1 MKNFITIKKM
11 HLYDLD
17 FNLKKKLT
25 LLFVFLSLSQVQA
38 NTKTVSILTRVEQQ
52 QQQRIISG
60 QVTDENNLPIPGAS
74 VFVNGTQNA
83 VMTDFDGKFTLKINE
98 GDKSLIVSFIGY
110 ESTEVLILTKS
121 VFEINI
127 KPSLVGLK
135 EVVVVGFGT
144 QKKASMV
151 SSITTINPKEL
162 KGPMSNLTNMLA
174 GRVSGMI
181 AYQRSGEPGQDNA
194 NFFIRGLGSFGSG
207 ASNPLILIDGI
218 ESSSTDMARLQPDDI
233 EAFSVLK
240 DAAAAAVYGARGA
253 NGVVLITTKMGK
265 DGIAKFNFRTETRMS
280 SNSRNFNFADNITYM
295 KLANEA
301 RRTRNPLLGDL
312 YNQNKIDRTAAG
324 DDPYLYP
331 SNNWI
336 DELIKDYTVNE
347 GYNLSV
353 SGGGQKAR
361 YYVAGTYNIDNG
373 VLKVD
378 GLNNF
383 NSNIKLRN
391 YSMRSNVDMTLTP
404 TTKAIIRFYGQF
416 DDYNG
421 PMSGKNKEGKKVSG
435 GAHIFNLAMWSNPVA
450 FAKVNPSSY
459 LPYIDHPLFGGALT
473 GSTANPILANP
484 YAEMVRGYEV
494 SKASTIQTQVELQQ
508 DFKAITPGLSARAMG
523 YVRRYSYFEVARK
536 YNPFYYQSYINPE
549 TGELALNVMNDGGPS
564 SVTIDPELVGKEFL
578 GYVEGDKKLDSRIYL
593 ETAINYNRTF
603 NEKHAVTGMLVNLL
617 SSYEQGN
624 SGDVEKS
631 LPARNQG
638 LSGRFTY
645 GFDSKY
651 LAEFN
656 FGYNGSERFAQGHRY
671 GFFPS
676 FGLAYNI
683 SNEKYWE
690 PIKDVIT
697 NFKIRS
703 TYGLVGN
710 DKIGETEDR
719 FFYLS
724 KVNIGDGN
732 YGAAFGEQYGYYK
745 PGVSV
750 ARYANENIGWEK
762 SKQINLAL
770 DLELYKSL
778 NLTVEI
784 YKQNRSHILQ
794 TRSYIGATMGLTDAP
809 ETNFGEIESKGLDL
823 SVTYNKQFNNNWYT
837 QLRGNFTYATNKVL
851 VYDEIDYPESM
862 SYRSI
867 IGQNFSQPYGYIAER
882 LFVDQNEVDNS
893 PAQFGGSADGTKYTG
908 GDIKYRDVNGDGQI
922 TKSDMVP
929 IGLPTIPEIVY
940 GFGGTVG
947 YKKFDFSIF
956 FQGVA
961 RTSFFINP
969 ENIAPFVLDGS
980 YQNNLL
986 NVVAQDHWS
995 EDNRNLYAFWP
1006 RLSETPIA
1014 NNNLKPKE
1022 NETSTWWM
1030 RDGAFLRLKSIEAG
1044 YNAPEEFT
1052 SKIGVK
1058 GLRIYFSGNN
1068 IAVWSKFKLWDPE
1081 MGGNGLGY
1089 PIQSVYN
1096 LGLKVDF

>member
-1 MKNFITIKKM
+1 MLI
-11 HLYDLD
+11 L
-17 FNLKKKLT
+17 
-25 LLFVFLSLSQVQA
+25 VSLSQIQA
-38 NTKTVSILTRVEQQ
+38 HVLNVTSVTKQKIEQQ
-52 QQQRIISG
+52 QRTISG
-60 QVTDENNLPIPGAS
+60 QVTDENGMPLPGAT
-74 VFVNGTQNA
+74 VFVKGTKNS
-83 VMTDFDGKFTLKINE
+83 VMTDFDGKFSLKINE
-98 GDKSLIVSFIGY
+98 GDKLLVVSFVGY
-110 ESTEVLILTKS
+110 EPTEVAIQNKS
-121 VFEINI
+121 IFEISV
-127 KPSLVGLK
+127 KPSSEGLK

-162 KGPMSNLTNMLA
+162 KGPTSNLTNMLA

-194 NFFIRGLGSFGSG
+194 NFFIRGLGTFGSG

-218 ESSSTDMARLQPDDI
+218 ESTTTDMARVQPDDI
-233 EAFSVLK
+233 ESFSVLK

-265 DGIAKFNFRTETRMS
+265 DGVTKFNFRTETRMS
-280 SNSRNFNFADNITYM
+280 SNTRNFDFADNIAYM

-301 RRTRNPLLGDL
+301 RRTRNSQLGDL

-383 NSNIKLRN
+383 NNNIKLRN
-391 YSMRSNVDMTLTP
+391 YSLRSNVDMTLTP
-404 TTKAIIRFYGQF
+404 TTKAIVRLYGQF

-421 PMSGKNKEGKKVSG
+421 PTGGYDTNGNWVGG
-435 GAHIFNLAMWSNPVA
+435 GARIFNLTMWSNPVA
-450 FAKVNPSSY
+450 FAKVYPSSY
-459 LPYIDHPLFGGALT
+459 LPFIDHPLFGGALAGGTT
-473 GSTANPILANP
+473 GAILVNP
-484 YAEMVRGYEV
+484 YAEMVRGYES

-508 DFKAITPGLSARAMG
+508 DLKAITPGLSARAMG
-523 YVRRYSYFEVARK
+523 YVRRYSYFNVTRK
-536 YNPFYYQSYINPE
+536 YNPFYYQSFISPV
-549 TGELALNVMNDGGPS
+549 TGELELKVLNDGGPS
-564 SVTIDPELVGKEFL
+564 SVTTDPFIVGREFL
-578 GYVEGDKKLDSRIYL
+578 DYSQGRKDLDSRIYL

-603 NEKHAVTGMLVNLL
+603 NEKHAVTGMLINLL

-624 SGDVEKS
+624 SGTVASS

-638 LSGRFTY
+638 VSGRFTY
-645 GFDSKY
+645 GFDNRY

-683 SNEKYWE
+683 SNEKFWE

-697 NFKIRS
+697 NFKVRS

-710 DKIGETEDR
+710 DKIGNNSDR

-724 KVNIGDGN
+724 DVTIGNFN
-732 YGAAFGEQYGYYK
+732 YGSTFGEQYGYFQ

-750 ARYANENIGWEK
+750 GRYANENIGWEK
-762 SKQINLAL
+762 SKQINLGL

-778 NLTVEI
+778 NFVVDI
-784 YKQNRSHILQ
+784 YKQNRTNILQ
-794 TRSYIGATMGLTDAP
+794 TRTNIGSTMGLTATP
-809 ETNFGEIESKGLDL
+809 AANFGEIESKGMDIA
-823 SVTYNKQFNNNWYT
+823 VTYNKQFNNNWYT

-851 VYDEIDYPESM
+851 VYDEINYPDNM
-862 SYRSI
+862 AYRSR
-867 IGQNFSQPYGYIAER
+867 IGESFNQQYGLIAER
-882 LFVDQNEVDNS
+882 LFVDQNETENS
-893 PAQFGGSADGTKYTG
+893 AFQYGGPGAGIVRAYTG

-922 TKSDMVP
+922 SDADMVP
-929 IGLPTIPEIVY
+929 IGHPTIPEIVY

-969 ENIAPFVLDGS
+969 QNIAPFVLNGP

-1006 RLSETPIA
+1006 RLSDTFVD
-1014 NNNLKPKE
+1014 NNNKV
-1022 NETSTWWM
+1022 STWWM
-1030 RDGAFLRLKSIEAG
+1030 RDGAFLRLKSIEVG
-1044 YNAPEEFT
+1044 YNAPEEFI

-1058 GLRIYFSGNN
+1058 GLRVYFSGNN
-1068 IAVWSKFKLWDPE
+1068 LAVWSKFKLWDPE
-1081 MGGNGLGY
+1081 MGGSGLGY

>member
-1 MKNFITIKKM
+1 MTNFIEIKKKT
-11 HLYDLD
+11 HCVVEFD
-17 FNLKKKLT
+17 LKKKLT
-25 LLFVFLSLSQVQA
+25 TLLILLSLSQIQA
-38 NTKTVSILTRVEQQ
+38 HEFNVTSVTKLKIA
-52 QQQRIISG
+52 QQQRTISG
-60 QVTDENNLPIPGAS
+60 QVTDENGMPLPGAS
-74 VFVNGTQNA
+74 VFVKGNKNVT
-83 VMTDFDGKFTLKINE
+83 MTDFDGKFTLKVNE
-98 GDKSLIVSFIGY
+98 GDKILVVSFVGY
-110 ESTEVLILTKS
+110 ESTEVLILNKS
-121 VFEINI
+121 VFEVNV
-127 KPSLVGLK
+127 KPSSEGLK

-162 KGPMSNLTNMLA
+162 KGPTSNLTNMLA
-174 GRVSGMI
+174 GRIAGMV
-181 AYQRSGEPGQDNA
+181 AYQRSGEPGRDNSD
-194 NFFIRGLGSFGSG
+194 FFIRGLGSFGSG

-218 ESSSTDMARLQPDDI
+218 ESTTTDMARLQPDDI
-233 EAFSVLK
+233 DSFSVLK

-265 DGIAKFNFRTETRMS
+265 DGITKFNFRTETRMS

-301 RRTRNPLLGDL
+301 RRTRNPLLGDIYL
-312 YNQNKIDRTAAG
+312 PNKIDRTIAG

-336 DELIKDYTVNE
+336 DELIKDYTVNQ

-391 YSMRSNVDMTLTP
+391 YSLRSNVDMTLTP
-404 TTKAIIRFYGQF
+404 TTKAIIRLYGQF

-421 PMSGKNKEGKKVSG
+421 PISGVDRRGNRVSG
-435 GAHIFNLAMWSNPVA
+435 GANIFNLSMWSNPVA
-450 FAKVNPSSY
+450 FAKVYPSSY
-459 LPYIDHPLFGGALT
+459 MPFIEHPLFGGALA
-473 GSTANPILANP
+473 GNNSTTILTNP
-484 YAEMVRGYEV
+484 YAQMVKGYEV
-494 SKASTIQTQVELQQ
+494 SKSSTIQTQVELQQ
-508 DFKAITPGLSARAMG
+508 DLKALTPGLSARVMG
-523 YVRRYSYFEVARK
+523 YVRRYSSFDVARQ
-536 YNPFYYQSYINPE
+536 YNPFYYKPDIDLE
-549 TGELALNVMNDGGPS
+549 TGELKLTVLNDGGPG
-564 SVTIDPELVGKEFL
+564 SVGVVGTEFL
-578 GYVEGDKKLDSRIYL
+578 GYAQGNKNLDSRIYL

-603 NEKHAVTGMLVNLL
+603 NEKHAVTGMLINLL

-624 SGDVEKS
+624 SGSVTSS

-645 GFDSKY
+645 GFDNRY

-656 FGYNGSERFAQGHRY
+656 FGYNGSERFAKGNRY

-683 SNEKYWE
+683 SNEKFWE
-690 PIKDVIT
+690 PLKDVVT
-697 NFKIRS
+697 NLKIRS

-710 DKIGETEDR
+710 DRIGDVNDR

-724 KVNIGDGN
+724 NVTIGNGD
-732 YGAAFGEQYGYYK
+732 YGATFGEQFGYSQ
-745 PGVSV
+745 PGVFIG
-750 ARYANENIGWEK
+750 RYANENIGWEK

-778 NLTVEI
+778 NFVLEF
-784 YKQNRSHILQ
+784 YKQNRTNILQ
-794 TRSYIGATMGLTDAP
+794 SRNNIGWSTMGLTAIP
-809 ETNFGEIESKGLDL
+809 TTNFGKVESKGMDL
-823 SVTYNKQFNNNWYT
+823 AVTYNKQFNSDWYT
-837 QLRGNFTYATNKVL
+837 QLRGNFTYATNKVQEF
-851 VYDEIDYPESM
+851 DEIDYPDNM
-862 SYRSI
+862 SYRSRV
-867 IGQNFSQPYGYIAER
+867 GQNYNQPYGFIAER

-893 PAQFGGSADGTKYTG
+893 PAQFGDDYSG

-922 TKSDMVP
+922 TDADMVP
-929 IGLPTIPEIVY
+929 IGHPTTPEIVY

-947 YKKFDFSIF
+947 YKKFDFSVF

-961 RTSFFINP
+961 RTSFFIDSQSVS
-969 ENIAPFVLDGS
+969 PFVLDGS

-986 NVVAQDHWS
+986 NVIAEDHWS
-995 EDNRNLYAFWP
+995 EDHRDLYAFWP
-1006 RLSETPIA
+1006 RLSENLVE
-1014 NNNLKPKE
+1014 NNNK
-1022 NETSTWWM
+1022 TSTWWM
-1030 RDGAFLRLKSIEAG
+1030 RNGAFLRLKTIEAG
-1044 YNAPEEFT
+1044 YNAPEKLI
-1052 SKIGVK
+1052 SKVGIK
-1058 GLRIYFSGNN
+1058 GLRIYLSANN
-1068 IAVWSKFKLWDPE
+1068 VAVWSKFKLWDPE
-1081 MGGNGLGY
+1081 MGGSGLGY

>member
-11 HLYDLD
+11 HFYHLD
-17 FNLKKKLT
+17 YNLKKKLT
-25 LLFVFLSLSQVQA
+25 LLFVFLSLFQVQA
-38 NTKTVSILTRVEQQ
+38 NTNTVSIPTRVEQQ
-52 QQQRIISG
+52 QQQRTISG
-60 QVTDENNLPIPGAS
+60 QVTDENYLPVPGAS
-74 VFVNGTQNA
+74 VFVKGTQNG
-83 VMTDFDGKFTLKINE
+83 VMTDSDGKFTLKINE
-98 GDKSLIVSFIGY
+98 GDKILVVSFVGY
-110 ESTEVLILTKS
+110 ESTEISILAKS
-121 VFEINI
+121 VFEVNI

-151 SSITTINPKEL
+151 SSITTINAKEL
-162 KGPMSNLTNMLA
+162 KGPTSNMTNMLA
-174 GRVSGMI
+174 GRISGMV
-181 AYQRSGEPGQDNA
+181 AYQRSGEPGADNSD
-194 NFFIRGLGSFGSG
+194 FFIRGLGSFGSG

-233 EAFSVLK
+233 DTFSVLK

-265 DGIAKFNFRTETRMS
+265 DGITKFNFRTESKLS

-336 DELIKDYTVNE
+336 DGLIKDYTVNQ
-347 GYNLSV
+347 GYNMSV

-361 YYVAGTYNIDNG
+361 FYVAGTYNIDNG

-391 YSMRSNVDMTLTP
+391 YSLRSNIDMTLTP

-421 PMSGKNKEGKKVSG
+421 PVGG
-435 GAHIFNLAMWSNPVA
+435 GARIFNLSMWSNPVA
-450 FAKVNPSSY
+450 FAKVYPSSY
-459 LPYIDHPLFGGALT
+459 LPYIDHPLFGGALAGGTT
-473 GSTANPILANP
+473 GAILVNP
-484 YAEMVRGYEV
+484 YAEMVRGYQV

-508 DFKAITPGLSARAMG
+508 DLKAITPGLSARAMG
-523 YVRRYSYFEVARK
+523 YVRRYSYFDVARQ

-549 TGELALNVMNDGGPS
+549 TGELALNVLNDGGQG
-564 SVTIDPELVGKEFL
+564 SVGTVGTEFL
-578 GYVEGDKKLDSRIYL
+578 GYAQGVKNLDSRIYL
-593 ETAINYNRTF
+593 ETVINYNRTF

-624 SGDVEKS
+624 SGTVASS
-631 LPARNQG
+631 LAARNQG

-645 GFDSKY
+645 GFDSRY

-656 FGYNGSERFAQGHRY
+656 FGYNGSERFAQGNRY

-710 DKIGETEDR
+710 DKIGNVDDR

-724 KVNIGDGN
+724 SVNIGDGN
-732 YGAAFGEQYGYYK
+732 YGAAFGEQFGYYK
-745 PGVSV
+745 PGVYVS
-750 ARYANENIGWEK
+750 RYANDNIGWEQ
-762 SKQINLAL
+762 SKQINLGL
-770 DLELYKSL
+770 DLALYKSL
-778 NLTVEI
+778 NFVVDI
-784 YKQNRSHILQ
+784 YKQNRSNILQ
-794 TRSYIGATMGLTDAP
+794 TRTNIGSTMGLTAVP
-809 ETNFGEIESKGLDL
+809 ATNFGEIESKGMDL

-837 QLRGNFTYATNKVL
+837 QLRGNFTYATNKIL
-851 VYDEIDYPESM
+851 VFDEINFPEEM
-862 SYRSI
+862 AYRSR
-867 IGQNFSQPYGYIAER
+867 IGQNFNQPYGYIAER

-893 PAQFGGSADGTKYTG
+893 PTQFGDYTG
-908 GDIKYRDVNGDGQI
+908 GDIKYRDVNRDGQI
-922 TKSDMVP
+922 TESDMVP
-929 IGLPTIPEIVY
+929 IGNPSTPEIVY
-940 GFGGTVG
+940 GFGGTAG

-969 ENIAPFVLDGS
+969 ENIAPFVLNGS

-986 NVVAQDHWS
+986 NVVADDHWS
-995 EDNRNLYAFWP
+995 EDNRDLYAFWP
-1006 RLSETPIA
+1006 RLSDTFVE
-1014 NNNLKPKE
+1014 NNNKV
-1022 NETSTWWM
+1022 STWWM
-1030 RDGAFLRLKSIEAG
+1030 RNGAFLRLKTIEAG

-1052 SKIGVK
+1052 SKIGIK
-1058 GLRIYFSGNN
+1058 GLRVYLSANN

-1081 MGGNGLGY
+1081 MGGSGLGY

-1096 LGLKVDF
+1096 LGLKADF

>member
-1 MKNFITIKKM
+1 MTNFIKIKKKT
-11 HLYDLD
+11 HSVLEFDL
-17 FNLKKKLT
+17 KMKLT
-25 LLFVFLSLSQVQA
+25 TMLILVSLSQIQA
-38 NTKTVSILTRVEQQ
+38 HVLNVTSVTKQKIEQQ
-52 QQQRIISG
+52 QRTISG
-60 QVTDENNLPIPGAS
+60 QVTDENGMPLPGAT
-74 VFVNGTQNA
+74 VFVKGSKNA
-83 VMTDFDGKFTLKINE
+83 AMTDFDGKFSLKINE
-98 GDKSLIVSFIGY
+98 GDKLLVVSFVGY
-110 ESTEVLILTKS
+110 ESTEVLIQNKS
-121 VFEINI
+121 VFEINV
-127 KPSLVGLK
+127 KPSSEGLK

-144 QKKASMV
+144 QKKVSMV

-162 KGPMSNLTNMLA
+162 KGPTSNLTNMLA

-194 NFFIRGLGSFGSG
+194 NFFIRGLGTFGPG

-218 ESSSTDMARLQPDDI
+218 ESTATDMARVQPDDI
-233 EAFSVLK
+233 ESFSVLK

-265 DGIAKFNFRTETRMS
+265 DGVTKFNFRTETRMS
-280 SNSRNFNFADNITYM
+280 SNTKNFDFADNITYM

-301 RRTRNPLLGDL
+301 RRTRDSRLGDL

-373 VLKVD
+373 VLKVN
-378 GLNNF
+378 GLNDF
-383 NSNIKLRN
+383 NNNIKLRN
-391 YSMRSNVDMTLTP
+391 YSLRSNVDMTLTP
-404 TTKAIIRFYGQF
+404 TTKAIVRLYGQF

-421 PMSGKNKEGKKVSG
+421 PMGGYDNKGNWVGG
-435 GAHIFNLAMWSNPVA
+435 GARIFNLTMWSNPVA
-450 FAKVNPSSY
+450 FAKVYPSSY
-459 LPYIDHPLFGGALT
+459 LPFIDHPLFGGALAGGTT
-473 GSTANPILANP
+473 GAILVNP
-484 YAEMVRGYEV
+484 YAEMVRGYES
-494 SKASTIQTQVELQQ
+494 SKASTIQTQLELQQ
-508 DFKAITPGLSARAMG
+508 DLKALTPGLSARAMG
-523 YVRRYSYFEVARK
+523 YVRRYSYFNVTRK
-536 YNPFYYQSYINPE
+536 YNPFYYESYISPV
-549 TGELALNVMNDGGPS
+549 TGEIELKVLNDGGPS
-564 SVTIDPELVGKEFL
+564 SVTKDPSIIGTEYLDYAQGRK
-578 GYVEGDKKLDSRIYL
+578 DLDSRIYL

-603 NEKHAVTGMLVNLL
+603 NEKHAVSGMLINLL
-617 SSYEQGN
+617 SSYEKGN
-624 SGDVEKS
+624 SGTVQSS

-638 LSGRFTY
+638 ISGRFTY
-645 GFDSKY
+645 GFDNRY

-683 SNEKYWE
+683 SNEKFWE

-703 TYGLVGN
+703 TYGLAGN
-710 DKIGETEDR
+710 DKIGDDSNR
-719 FFYLS
+719 FYYLS
-724 KVNIGDGN
+724 DVFIGVLN
-732 YGAAFGEQYGYYK
+732 YGSTFGEQYNYSQ
-745 PGVSV
+745 PGVYV
-750 ARYANENIGWEK
+750 GRYGNNNIGWEK
-762 SKQINLAL
+762 SKQINLGL
-770 DLELYKSL
+770 DIELYKSL
-778 NLTVEI
+778 NLIVDI
-784 YKQNRSHILQ
+784 YKKNVSNILQ
-794 TRSYIGATMGLTDAP
+794 TRTNIGSTMGLTATP
-809 ETNFGEIESKGLDL
+809 QTNFGELESKGMDL
-823 SVTYNKQFNNNWYT
+823 SITYNKQFNNDWYT
-837 QLRGNFTYATNKVL
+837 QLRGNLTYATNKVL
-851 VYDEIDYPESM
+851 VFDEINFPENM
-862 SYRSI
+862 AYRSR
-867 IGQNFSQPYGYIAER
+867 IGQNFNQPYGFIAER
-882 LFVDQNEVDNS
+882 LFVDQNETENS
-893 PAQFGGSADGTKYTG
+893 PDQFGGPGNGIVRAYTG

-922 TKSDMVP
+922 SDADMVP
-929 IGLPTIPEIVY
+929 IGHPTVPEIVY

-969 ENIAPFVLDGS
+969 QNIAPFVLNGP

-995 EDNRNLYAFWP
+995 EDNRDLYAFWP
-1006 RLSETPIA
+1006 RLSERFVD
-1014 NNNLKPKE
+1014 NNNKV
-1022 NETSTWWM
+1022 STWWM
-1030 RDGAFLRLKSIEAG
+1030 RNGAFLRLKSIEVG
-1044 YNAPEEFT
+1044 YNAPEEFI

-1058 GLRIYFSGNN
+1058 GLRVYFSGNN
-1068 IAVWSKFKLWDPE
+1068 LAVWSKFKLWDPE
-1081 MGGNGLGY
+1081 MGGSGLGY

>member
-11 HLYDLD
+11 HFYDLD
-17 FNLKKKLT
+17 YDLKKKLT
-25 LLFVFLSLSQVQA
+25 LLFVFLSLFQVQA
-38 NTKTVSILTRVEQQ
+38 NTNTVSVLTRVEQQ
-52 QQQRIISG
+52 QQRTISG
-60 QVTDENNLPIPGAS
+60 QVTDENYLPIPGAS
-74 VFVNGTQNA
+74 VVVKGTQNGA
-83 VMTDFDGKFTLKINE
+83 MTDLDGKFTLKINE
-98 GDKSLIVSFIGY
+98 GDKTLVVSFVGY
-110 ESTEVLILTKS
+110 ESTEILIVAKS
-121 VFEINI
+121 VFEVNL
-127 KPSLVGLK
+127 KPSLIGLK

-151 SSITTINPKEL
+151 SSITTISAKEL
-162 KGPMSNLTNMLA
+162 KGPTSNLTNMLA
-174 GRVSGMI
+174 GRISGMV
-181 AYQRSGEPGQDNA
+181 AYQRSGEPGADNSD
-194 NFFIRGLGSFGSG
+194 FFIRGLGSFGSG

-233 EAFSVLK
+233 DTFSVLK

-265 DGIAKFNFRTETRMS
+265 DGITKFNFRSETKMS

-301 RRTRNPLLGDL
+301 RRTRNHLLGDL

-331 SNNWI
+331 SNDWI
-336 DELIKDYTVNE
+336 DELVKDYTVNQ
-347 GYNLSV
+347 GYNMSV

-361 YYVAGTYNIDNG
+361 YYVAGTYNVDNG

-391 YSMRSNVDMTLTP
+391 YSLRSNIDMTLTP

-421 PMSGKNKEGKKVSG
+421 PVGG
-435 GAHIFNLAMWSNPVA
+435 GARIFNLSMWSNPVA
-450 FAKVNPSSY
+450 FAKVYPSSY
-459 LPYIDHPLFGGALT
+459 LPYIEHPLFGGALAGGTT
-473 GSTANPILANP
+473 GAILVNP
-484 YAEMVRGYEV
+484 YAEMVRGYQV

-508 DFKAITPGLSARAMG
+508 DLKAITPGLSARAMG
-523 YVRRYSYFEVARK
+523 YVRRYSYFDVARQ

-549 TGELALNVMNDGGPS
+549 TGELALNVLNDGGQG
-564 SVTIDPELVGKEFL
+564 SVGTVGTEFL
-578 GYVEGDKKLDSRIYL
+578 GYAQGVKNLDSRIYL
-593 ETAINYNRTF
+593 ETVVNYNRTF

-624 SGDVEKS
+624 SGTVASS
-631 LPARNQG
+631 LAARNQG

-645 GFDSKY
+645 GFDSRY

-656 FGYNGSERFAQGHRY
+656 FGYNGSERFAQGNRY

-676 FGLAYNI
+676 FGLAYHI

-710 DKIGETEDR
+710 DKIGNVDDR

-724 KVNIGDGN
+724 NVNIGDGN
-732 YGAAFGEQYGYYK
+732 YGAAFGEQFGYYK
-745 PGVSV
+745 PGVYVS
-750 ARYANENIGWEK
+750 RYANDNIGWEQ
-762 SKQINLAL
+762 SKQINLGL

-778 NLTVEI
+778 NFVVDI
-784 YKQNRSHILQ
+784 YKQNRSSILQ
-794 TRSYIGATMGLTDAP
+794 TRTNIGSTMGLTAVP
-809 ETNFGEIESKGLDL
+809 ATNFGEIESKGMDL

-837 QLRGNFTYATNKVL
+837 QLRGNFTYATNKIL
-851 VYDEIDYPESM
+851 VFDEINYPEEM
-862 SYRSI
+862 AYRSR
-867 IGQNFSQPYGYIAER
+867 IGQNFNQPYGYIAER

-893 PAQFGGSADGTKYTG
+893 PTQFGDYTG
-908 GDIKYRDVNGDGQI
+908 GDIKYRDVNRDGQI
-922 TKSDMVP
+922 TESDMVP
-929 IGLPTIPEIVY
+929 IGSPSAPEIVY
-940 GFGGTVG
+940 GFGGTAG

-961 RTSFFINP
+961 RTSFFISP
-969 ENIAPFVLDGS
+969 ENIAPFVLNDS

-986 NVVAQDHWS
+986 NVVAEDHWS
-995 EDNRNLYAFWP
+995 EDNRDLYAFWP
-1006 RLSETPIA
+1006 RLSDTFVE
-1014 NNNLKPKE
+1014 NNNKV
-1022 NETSTWWM
+1022 STWWM
-1030 RDGAFLRLKSIEAG
+1030 RNGAFLRLKTIEAG

-1052 SKIGVK
+1052 TKIGIK
-1058 GLRIYFSGNN
+1058 GLRVYLSANN

-1081 MGGNGLGY
+1081 MGGSGLGY

-1096 LGLKVDF
+1096 LGLKADF